1 MGRSVGNLC
10 MKTLTK
16 LFIVSLLSVA
26 SAMGQDVLSGVS
38 KDTRVTT
45 PDKEKSSSLVRKEVP
60 NQIIGK
66 KFKFRGALIQIIKA
80 NNPLQLINPFA
91 PAEYGSGYDNV
102 VRHPIDGKA
111 TGISALSVE
120 F

>member
-1 MGRSVGNLC
+1 

-16 LFIVSLLSVA
+16 LFIVSAFSVS
-26 SAMGQDVLSGVS
+26 SAMAQGTFDGGS

-45 PDKEKSSSLVRKEVP
+45 PDKEKSPPLFRKEAP
-60 NQIIGK
+60 NEIIGK

-80 NNPLQLINPFA
+80 DNPLQLFNPFA

-102 VRHPIDGKA
+102 VRDPIDGQG
-111 TGISALSVE
+111 TGLAALSIE